1 MKNTLFLLTA
11 IVGMLLFS
19 CQQPAPSNK
28 FTIDINLKNAED
40 KLISLEKREDGA
52 WVKIDSARNETGQLQ
67 LSGTIENP
75 ELYYITIEDVRGA
88 LPVFVEAS
96 AMNVEADVD
105 NLKDHSITGSA
116 IHDRYMAFDQRMEEY
131 DDQLQEHYSAYR
143 AAGGGNDDMVAMQ
156 TAEEAYD
163 ATELEKNNFLVNYA
177 KENNSDVVSHYVIY
191 SNSYQ
196 FDLDELEAIV
206 INFSPE
212 NKSVYL
218 DALYDRVKVL
228 KSVAVGQKYIDFA
241 QENPEGETISLS
253 SQIGPKVLLVDFW
266 ASWCGPCRAENPNIV
281 AIYNDYKDQG
291 FDVFGVSFDTDG
303 QKWHDAI
310 IADKLDWT
318 QVSDLGGWGG
328 NAAGKLYGVQSIPHS
343 ILLDEQGTIIA
354 KNLRGDDLRNKVK
367 EILNP

>member
-1 MKNTLFLLTA
+1 MKNTLFLLSA
-11 IVGMLLFS
+11 FVGMLLFS

-28 FTIDINLKNAED
+28 FTLDVNLKNAEG
-40 KLISLEKREDGA
+40 KLISLEKRVDGE
-52 WVKIDSARNETGQLQ
+52 WIKVDSARNETGQLQ

-75 ELYYITIEDVRGA
+75 ELYYLTIEEVRGA
-88 LPVFVEAS
+88 LPVFMEAS
-96 AMNVEADVD
+96 AINIEVDVD
-105 NLKDHSITGSA
+105 SLKKHSITGSA
-116 IHDRYMAFDQRMEEY
+116 INDRYKAFNQRIEEF
-131 DDQLQEHYSAYR
+131 DNQLQEHYSAYR
-143 AAGGGNDDMVAMQ
+143 AAGSNDDMVALQ
-156 TAEEAYD
+156 AAEQAYD
-163 ATELEKNNFLVNYA
+163 ATELEKNNYIVNYA

-196 FDLDELEAIV
+196 FELDELEAIV

-212 NKSVYL
+212 EKSVYL

-228 KSVAVGQKYIDFA
+228 KSVAVGQPYIDFS
-241 QENPEGETISLS
+241 QESPEGELISLS

-266 ASWCGPCRAENPNIV
+266 ASWCAPCRAENPNIV

-303 QKWHDAI
+303 QKWREAI
-310 IADKLDWT
+310 VADQLDWA
-318 QVSDLGGWGG
+318 QVSDLGGWG

>member
-11 IVGMLLFS
+11 MLGMFLFS

-28 FTIDINLKNAED
+28 FTLDVNLKNAEG
-40 KLISLEKREDGA
+40 KLISLEKRVDGA
-52 WVKIDSARNETGQLQ
+52 WVKVDSARNETGQLQ

-75 ELYYITIEDVRGA
+75 ELYYLTIEDVRGA
-88 LPVFVEAS
+88 LQVFMEAS
-96 AMNVEADVD
+96 AINVEADVD
-105 NLKDHSITGSA
+105 SLTEHSITGSA
-116 IHDRYMAFDQRMEEY
+116 IHDRYMAFDQRVEEF
-131 DDQLQEHYSAYR
+131 DNQLQEHYSAYR
-143 AAGGGNDDMVAMQ
+143 AAGSNDDMVALQ
-156 TAEEAYD
+156 AAEQAYD
-163 ATELEKNNFLVNYA
+163 ATELEKNNYIVNYA
-177 KENNSDVVSHYVIY
+177 KENNADVVSHYVIF

-196 FDLDELEAIV
+196 FELDELEAIV

-228 KSVAVGQKYIDFA
+228 KSVAVGQPFVDFS
-241 QENPEGETISLS
+241 QESPEGEMISMS

-266 ASWCGPCRAENPNIV
+266 ASWCAPCRAENPNIV

-303 QKWHDAI
+303 QKWREAI
-310 IADKLDWT
+310 VADQLDWA
-318 QVSDLGGWGG
+318 QVSDLGGWG

-343 ILLDEQGTIIA
+343 VLLDENGIIIA

-367 EILNP
+367 ELLNP